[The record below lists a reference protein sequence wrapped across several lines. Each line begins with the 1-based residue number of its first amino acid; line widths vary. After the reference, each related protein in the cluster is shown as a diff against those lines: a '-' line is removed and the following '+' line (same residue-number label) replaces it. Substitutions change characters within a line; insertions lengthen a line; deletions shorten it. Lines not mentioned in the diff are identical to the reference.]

1 MNTIFIIACII
12 AFLFACYMTEIEEED
27 VGRLYKYITN
37 DGNSTSFYIFT
48 TKNRNKDIVTAIV
61 LSTGNIINFR
71 KKRGIYTFKEV
82 KQIRL

>member
-1 MNTIFIIACII
+1 MILKQRRKIMI
-12 AFLFACYMTEIEEED
+12 LR

-48 TKNRNKDIVTAIV
+48 TKNRNKDIVTAMV